1 MFVRL
6 YVVLW
11 AKNREDKMFAELTAT
26 GAECEMFAEK
36 LRKISRCYFFT
47 VSVAFECE
55 HDFCSWFQVKRTQI
69 LPPVL

>member
-1 MFVRL
+1 
-6 YVVLW
+6 
-11 AKNREDKMFAELTAT
+11 MFAELTAT

-69 LPPVL
+69 LPPVP